1 MPCWLQYVKKCV
13 RFSHL
18 IGFYS
23 LWCTFYNVLTYTT
36 PHWNELKTN
45 PWPTKWSLDIVVAL
59 RTNFGPP
66 HLPFKTVRGNPG
78 AGHSGGGWC
87 GSTPATIHS
96 YQPASCSPTG
106 YSEART
112 LLATSGLAWLR
123 LSNTGNMFTLSEL
136 VVLMA
141 VLSATASGYFVSI
154 DAHAEECFYE
164 RVNSGTKM
172 GLMFE
177 VAEGGFLDIDVEV
190 KQNLMKLWQ

>member
-1 MPCWLQYVKKCV
+1 MAAWH
-13 RFSHL
+13 R
-18 IGFYS
+18 
-23 LWCTFYNVLTYTT
+23 
-36 PHWNELKTN
+36 
-45 PWPTKWSLDIVVAL
+45 L
-59 RTNFGPP
+59 RTLNFGPP

-112 LLATSGLAWLR
+112 FLTTSGLVWLR

-190 KQNLMKLWQ
+190 KKIKWNCDNNYANIGNCFFISCYRGDLGPC